1 MYYDISIRFKTSLSN
16 AFFYE
21 DEDNDRFNEWFGEQL
36 SKVGLYHWE
45 MIDNPTGIEGVSE
58 LKIIVSDFDADDHN
72 MFVSVHVDND
82 THDFD
87 ELADNQVLLDYIERN
102 IAPKVIDELNDLLS
116 GILLPM
122 NEGNDFYQLKFDGNE
137 FYCLLGYSEK
147 FGFYPMGRLQN
158 TPFVVEDDFEVY
170 V

>member
-16 AFFYE
+16 AFFYG

-58 LKIIVSDFDADDHN
+58 LKIVVNYFDADDHN

-87 ELADNQVLLDYIERN
+87 ELADKY
-102 IAPKVIDELNDLLS
+102 ELNVL
-116 GILLPM
+116 
-122 NEGNDFYQLKFDGNE
+122 NYFE
-137 FYCLLGYSEK
+137 SEASQ
-147 FGFYPMGRLQN
+147 YEYDHR
-158 TPFVVEDDFEVY
+158 DDEP
-170 V
+170 